1 MLNELKDIVARS
13 RGTLV
18 EDALGALS
26 LLVILMASLSLP
38 AFV

>member
-1 MLNELKDIVARS
+1 MLNDIKDIVARS

-26 LLVILMASLSLP
+26 LLVILMVSLSLP
-38 AFV
+38 TLV